1 MAREGAVRYKSKM
14 DSAGRVLIPA
24 ALRERMG
31 VKPGATVTITA
42 DQAGRILLES
52 RSAAVRAA
60 QEYFCGLAPDS
71 EIWSDELIAER
82 RREARRETAD

>member
-1 MAREGAVRYKSKM
+1 
-14 DSAGRVLIPA
+14 
-24 ALRERMG
+24 MG

-60 QEYFCGLAPDS
+60 QEYLRGLAPDS
-71 EIWSDELIAER
+71 ETWSDELIAER